1 MEADDFISKTRRK
14 QEMHALQEL
23 GEELVGL
30 KEDKLGELDLPDSL
44 LSAVRE
50 AKHISKHGALRR
62 QLQYIGRLM
71 RDVDAEPIREK
82 LHGWQGQGKENV
94 ALQHLAERW
103 RDRLITDEA
112 EFTAFAS
119 QFPAADLQHF
129 RALARAARDER
140 ARELPPRQ
148 YRQLYRDLHALVE
161 SGERS
166 AQIDS
171 DINPD
176 IS

>member
-1 MEADDFISKTRRK
+1 MEDDDLISKTRRK

-30 KEDKLGELDLPDSL
+30 KEDKLGELNLSDSL

-103 RDRLITDEA
+103 RDRLIADDG
-112 EFTAFAS
+112 EFTRFAGELPS
-119 QFPAADLQHF
+119 ADLQHF

-140 ARELPPRQ
+140 IKEMPPRR
-148 YRQLYRDLHALVE
+148 YRQLYRDLHALLE
-161 SGERS
+161 STECS
-166 AQIDS
+166 AQTD
-171 DINPD
+171 PEL
-176 IS
+176 

>member
-1 MEADDFISKTRRK
+1 MEDNDFISKTRRK

-23 GEELVGL
+23 GEDLVGL
-30 KEDKLGELDLPDSL
+30 KEDKLGQLDLPDSL

-103 RDRLITDEA
+103 RDRLIADEA
-112 EFTAFAS
+112 EFTRFAS
-119 QFPAADLQHF
+119 EFPSADLQHF

-140 ARELPPRQ
+140 AKELPPRQ

-161 SGERS
+161 SGARS
-166 AQIDS
+166 AQTDS
-171 DINPD
+171 EL
-176 IS
+176 